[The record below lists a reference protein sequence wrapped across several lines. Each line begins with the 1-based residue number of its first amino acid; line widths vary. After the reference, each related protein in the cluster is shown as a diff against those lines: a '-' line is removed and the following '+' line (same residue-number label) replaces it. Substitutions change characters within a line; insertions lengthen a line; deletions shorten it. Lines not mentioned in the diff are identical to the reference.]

1 MRTWAEIDLDV
12 LRQNYENVKKIL
24 KPDTKIMAS
33 VKANSYGHG
42 YKDCCKALLECG
54 TYAFAVA
61 TLYEAKQVRKICCDT
76 PILILSAIDREDMAE
91 LLEYDVM
98 PTITDIEGCALLS
111 EAAIKKGKTAKIHI
125 KIDTGMSRIGFLANS
140 EDTITKIIEIS
151 KMPNIEIDGIFS
163 HLACADEKDQT
174 YTRMQFAKF
183 MNVIEKL
190 QENGIEIPLKHIANS
205 PAIVM
210 YPEMQLDM
218 VRTGMLLYGYYPS
231 DDVDKERIALKPIMS
246 LKSRISLI
254 KEIDKGVGVSYGKE
268 YITQGKTRIATVPI
282 GYADGY
288 LRQLKNKAKMEIGG
302 RLFNVIGRICMD
314 QCMLDITGADDI
326 KVGDEV
332 IIFGNQITIPDIAM
346 MAGTISQE
354 IMCLISDRVPRI
366 YKEQNKYK
374 KEV

>member
-1 MRTWAEIDLDV
+1 MRTWAEIDLNL

-24 KPDTKIMAS
+24 KPETKLMAS
-33 VKANSYGHG
+33 VKANAYGHG
-42 YKDCCKALLECG
+42 YQECCKTLLECG
-54 TYAFAVA
+54 VYAFATA
-61 TLYEAKQVRKICCDT
+61 TLDEAKQVREICPDT
-76 PILILSAIDREDMAE
+76 PILILSAIDGEEMAE
-91 LLEYDVM
+91 TLEYDVM
-98 PTITDIEGCALLS
+98 PTVIDTERCAVLS
-111 EAAIKKGKTAKIHI
+111 EAAVKAGKTAKIHI
-125 KIDTGMSRIGFLANS
+125 KIDTGMSRIGFLADR

-163 HLACADEKDQT
+163 HLACADEADKT
-174 YTRMQFAKF
+174 YTLMQFGKF
-183 MNVIEKL
+183 MKVIDKL

-205 PAIVM
+205 PGIM
-210 YPEMQLDM
+210 LYPEMHLDM
-218 VRTGMLLYGYYPS
+218 VRTGMLFYGYYPS
-231 DDVDKERIALKPIMS
+231 DAADKDRVLLKPIMT
-246 LKSRISLI
+246 LKSRITCI
-254 KEIDKGVGVSYGKE
+254 KEVEAGMGVSYGKE
-268 YITQGKTRIATVPI
+268 YITKDKTRIATVPI

-332 IIFGNQITIPDIAM
+332 IVFGGQITMPDVAE

-354 IMCLISDRVPRI
+354 IMCAVSGRVPRI
-366 YKEQNKYK
+366 YKGK